1 MAKAKK
7 PTASDA
13 GATKKQATETKKA
26 ASESKAPAA
35 AKTTKAAA
43 TTTKASAMTT
53 KSAASADQSA
63 AGGAATKKKAPAKQ
77 STGGTS
83 VPSSMP
89 LIDTSLAAET
99 AAKFVVNR
107 AMLGNAGSGAG
118 AGSPQDQADDEAGAE
133 KRETSAF
140 KQLKAGLNKPSL
152 QGPGGILG
160 GAGAN
165 KKGNSPFG
173 GGNQQVGRNQ
183 TFGADVNRSGV
194 PRRTGG

>member
-7 PTASDA
+7 PEAADA

-26 ASESKAPAA
+26 ATGSKTPTPAP
-35 AKTTKAAA
+35 KTTKAAA
-43 TTTKASAMTT
+43 TTTKAAATT
-53 KSAASADQSA
+53 KSAASSDQSG
-63 AGGAATKKKAPAKQ
+63 AGGAATKKKAPAKP
-77 STGGTS
+77 SAGGTS
-83 VPSSMP
+83 TPASMP

-107 AMLGNAGSGAG
+107 AMLGNAGSGAT
-118 AGSPQDQADDEAGAE
+118 ARSPQDQPDNSEPEE
-133 KRETSAF
+133 KRESSAF
-140 KQLKAGLNKPSL
+140 KQLKAGLNKTSV

-160 GAGAN
+160 GAGQN
-165 KKGNSPFG
+165 KKSNTPFG
-173 GGNQQVGRNQ
+173 GGNQQTGRNQ